1 MVERIGAPIDGRP
14 NWVCLIK
21 DLHFEHPRADELAST
36 LRAMGIE
43 ANVAKADQVR
53 IIATIQTPNG
63 RVVLV

>member
-1 MVERIGAPIDGRP
+1 MGERIGAPVEERP
-14 NWVCLIK
+14 NPCLIK

-43 ANVAKADQVR
+43 AKVAKADQVR

-63 RVVLV
+63 RVVLM